1 IGRIDFRVPFLMD
14 AIMAL
19 CIESIIFSRCSIDLL
34 NKFIIEPHKLEELKD
49 AKGRLWVNDTKAT
62 NIDASLQALA
72 RYEGSK
78 IHIILGG
85 DDKGVSIEK
94 VVATAAKQG
103 ATIYA
108 IGSNCD
114 DIEKMGNKFGAK
126 VFNAKELYNAV
137 NLIDK
142 EMNIDDVALLSP
154 ACASLDQFSSY
165 AHRGDK
171 FKEFIAKII

>member
-1 IGRIDFRVPFLMD
+1 MSD
-14 AIMAL
+14 
-19 CIESIIFSRCSIDLL
+19 
-34 NKFIIEPHKLEELKD
+34 EP
-49 AKGRLWVNDTKAT
+49 AT
-62 NIDASLQALA
+62 NTYSPMVTAPASSSLVPLPSNMTS
-72 RYEGSK
+72 RRDLSK

-114 DIEKMGNKFGAK
+114 DIEKMSNKFGAK